1 MATKNGTRLKID
13 KSGRIVV
20 PKRLRDHLGIHAEA
34 ELEVTPQP
42 GGLFLRVVDQEPAL
56 VKVDGLWVHRGAAAP
71 DADWEHVIDDV
82 RNERIAS
89 VSRR

>member
-1 MATKNGTRLKID
+1 MARRNGTKLRID

-20 PKRLRDHLGIHAEA
+20 PKPLRDHLGIRDEA
-34 ELEVTPQP
+34 ELEVTVQS
-42 GGLFLRVVDQEPAL
+42 GGLFVRVVDQVPAL
-56 VKVDGLWVHRGAAAP
+56 VKVDGLWVHQAAAAP

-89 VSRR
+89 VSKG